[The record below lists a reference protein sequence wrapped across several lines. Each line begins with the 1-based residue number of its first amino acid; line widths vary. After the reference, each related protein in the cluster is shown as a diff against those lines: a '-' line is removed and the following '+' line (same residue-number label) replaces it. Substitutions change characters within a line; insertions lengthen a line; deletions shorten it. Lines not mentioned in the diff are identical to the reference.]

1 MIFAKTVASRYI
13 NDLLICD
20 VWVWLAVVG
29 YHHVDVK
36 IEMVNLDANG
46 FHQGAGYD

>member
-1 MIFAKTVASRYI
+1 
-13 NDLLICD
+13 

-36 IEMVNLDANG
+36 IEMVSLDANG

>member
-36 IEMVNLDANG
+36 IGMVNLDASG